1 MPNLLHVDSSFAP
14 QGSVSR
20 SVAAAY
26 VEAWREHNPE
36 GSVTHRDLAAT
47 PPPHLSWTLV
57 SSGYTDPE
65 QLTPEQA
72 EAVRV
77 REEYLGE
84 VEKAD
89 EYVISVPMYNYSYP
103 STIKAWL
110 DQIIVMGRT
119 TPGEAGG
126 GVLAGKKVTVVTAQ
140 GGSYAPGTPKEGWD
154 HQVPYLRHAF
164 EALGADNI
172 EFITVVMTLAPVNPA
187 LAEFKD
193 LFAASLDSA
202 EQAARRRATSD

>member
-1 MPNLLHVDSSFAP
+1 
-14 QGSVSR
+14 QGT
-20 SVAAAY
+20 
-26 VEAWREHNPE
+26 
-36 GSVTHRDLAAT
+36 VTHRDLAAS
-47 PPPHLSWTLV
+47 PPPHLNWTLV
-57 SSGYTDPE
+57 SSGYVPPE

-72 EAVRV
+72 EAVRI
-77 REEYLGE
+77 REEYLAE

-89 EYVISVPMYNYSYP
+89 EYVISVPMYNFAYP

-119 TPGEAGG
+119 ASGSAGD

-172 EFITVVMTLAPVNPA
+172 EFITVVMTLSTVNPA
-187 LAEFKD
+187 LAEFTD
-193 LFAASLDSA
+193 LFQASRDSA
-202 EQAARRRATSD
+202 ERAARDRAASS

>member
-1 MPNLLHVDSSFAP
+1 MSHLLHVDSSLAP
-14 QGSVSR
+14 EGSVSR
-20 SVAAAY
+20 GIAAAY
-26 VEAWREHNPE
+26 VEAWRDRNSQ
-36 GSVTHRDLAAT
+36 GTVTHRDLAAT

-57 SSGYTDPE
+57 SSGFADPE
-65 QLTPEQA
+65 QFTSEQA
-72 EAVRV
+72 EAVRI
-77 REEYLGE
+77 REEYLAE

-119 TPGEAGG
+119 AGG
-126 GVLAGKKVTVVTAQ
+126 AAGDGVLAGRKVTVVTAQ

-164 EALGADNI
+164 EVLGADDI
-172 EFITVVMTLAPVNPA
+172 EFITVVMTLSTVNPA
-187 LAEFKD
+187 LAQFKD
-193 LFAASLDSA
+193 VFQASLEAA
-202 EQAARRRATSD
+202 ELSVRERAAA